1 MKRLR
6 FTQKALQDFQDI
18 HDYIEQDNIDAASG
32 FIERLNERCHELC
45 NMPGIGRKRYD
56 LAPGMRSSAVGEHL
70 IFYHVLGEELEVVHV
85 LHGRRNLEKA
95 FEQE

>member
-6 FTQKALQDFQDI
+6 YTAQALQDFQDI
-18 HDYIEQDNIDAASG
+18 HDYIAQDNIDAASD
-32 FIERLNERCHELC
+32 FIERLNERCNELC
-45 NMPGIGRKRYD
+45 EMPGIGRKRDD

-70 IFYHVLGEELEVVHV
+70 IFYHVLDGDLEVVHV
-85 LHGRRNLEKA
+85 LHGRRNLERV